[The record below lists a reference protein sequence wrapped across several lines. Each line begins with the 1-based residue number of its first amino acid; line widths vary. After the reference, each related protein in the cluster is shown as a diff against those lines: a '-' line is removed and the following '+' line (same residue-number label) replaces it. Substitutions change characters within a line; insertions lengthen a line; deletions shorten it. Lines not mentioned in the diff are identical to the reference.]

1 MTFSRATL
9 NEWAAAQKLDLI
21 GVADPD
27 HYADVAPQWNPLS
40 ILPKA
45 KSIVV
50 FAREI
55 PRSYFRGIEEGT
67 LWMRVNR
74 YLGPDDA
81 YCLCRRFEDN
91 GFLAVPCS
99 PLAPQRW
106 PDGVEFKAGKP
117 APNVTPDIRVAAQL
131 AGLGEIGYNGT
142 FLTSRFGPRQAL
154 GMLFCEAKLEPDE
167 PFRFG
172 TVCRREQCLACR
184 TGCPA
189 GALGPK
195 RKSAGWGDR
204 RRRSAS
210 STRTRAGSASTA
222 PIRTPPARARLPI
235 AWPPP
240 APAPAWP
247 VWKTAAWS
255 KRTFKRRS
263 GAVRPGAWGRLP
275 DRMEDPS
282 GPAPPGQDFQ
292 LQTPAR
298 DVILTPS
305 ERLPVPRL
313 PRRRQLFG
321 WLRSWASVTSKPGV
335 AIR

>member
-9 NEWAAAQKLDLI
+9 NEWATAQKLDLI

-99 PLAPQRW
+99 PLASQRW

-142 FLTSRFGPRQAL
+142 FLTPRFGPRQAL
-154 GMLFCEAKLEPDE
+154 GMLFCEAKLDPDE

-189 GALGPK
+189 QALGPK
-195 RKSAGWGDR
+195 TEICRVGGQTAAVGVFNDEACRFCVNGAYPDTSCAGAPPNRLAAACARACLACLEDGGVVKTHFQAPFR
-204 RRRSAS
+204 RR
-210 STRTRAGSASTA
+210 
-222 PIRTPPARARLPI
+222 
-235 AWPPP
+235 
-240 APAPAWP
+240 PAWGLG
-247 VWKTAAWS
+247 
-255 KRTFKRRS
+255 TFA
-263 GAVRPGAWGRLP
+263 G
-275 DRMEDPS
+275 
-282 GPAPPGQDFQ
+282 
-292 LQTPAR
+292 
-298 DVILTPS
+298 
-305 ERLPVPRL
+305 
-313 PRRRQLFG
+313 
-321 WLRSWASVTSKPGV
+321 
-335 AIR
+335 